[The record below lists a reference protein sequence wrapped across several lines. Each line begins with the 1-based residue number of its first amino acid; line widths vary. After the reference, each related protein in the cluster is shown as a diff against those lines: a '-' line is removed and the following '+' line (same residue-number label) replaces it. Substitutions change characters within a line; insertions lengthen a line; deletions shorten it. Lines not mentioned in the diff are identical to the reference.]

1 MHKNHYSDLPI
12 LTQQKGWK
20 PIANRNTVC
29 LCATLTKQITKTV
42 FVIIHGDI
50 TMADLSSQ
58 IVNPSWWRPIEARSG
73 ESPTYPLL
81 VHPVFS
87 KSDVWDW
94 ELIDLHKYLIN
105 VAWRAS
111 IEGAGCFAT
120 WARGAL
126 PHGRVVLCHMG
137 ARWRPARGDGS
148 TQRRLAR
155 GVGSVASDEEG
166 RYTYEL
172 ATRARETDC
181 SNSRL

>member
-1 MHKNHYSDLPI
+1 MHKNHYSNLPI
-12 LTQQKGWK
+12 LTQQKRWK
-20 PIANRNTVC
+20 HVANRNAVC
-29 LCATLTKQITKTV
+29 PCATLTKQITKTV

-58 IVNPSWWRPIEARSG
+58 TVNPSWWRPIEARSG
-73 ESPTYPLL
+73 ESPTYPL
-81 VHPVFS
+81 VGRPVFS

-94 ELIDLHKYLIN
+94 ELIDLHNYLVK

-120 WARGAL
+120 WACGAL
-126 PHGRVVLCHMG
+126 PHGRAVTTNSWG
-137 ARWRPARGDGS
+137 RS

-181 SNSRL
+181 SNSWL